1 MLITSDASFRTY
13 FICTE
18 ERIGVLGTVTT
29 PAGTFR
35 LFRLPATDFLTPPNW
50 VYLNHDQYNR
60 LRSRHG
66 NETRL
71 FQECERLASEAKSRF
86 DINLFNI
93 DRELTP
99 IQIGQR
105 YLGIMPYSEAAMS
118 MKIAGRLM
126 QYELNRYTTNLY
138 GLDGR
143 PFSSSVTPG
152 EAGIICE
159 DGVYSAHMILTV
171 E

>member
-1 MLITSDASFRTY
+1 MLITPDASFRTH

-18 ERIGVLGTVTT
+18 ERIGVLGTVTLPT
-29 PAGTFR
+29 GTFR
-35 LFRLPATDFLTPPNW
+35 LFRLPAFEHKPDW
-50 VYLNHDQYNR
+50 VYLNHDQYSRLKNR
-60 LRSRHG
+60 QG

-71 FQECERLASEAKSRF
+71 FQECERLAAEAKSRF
-86 DINLFNI
+86 DLNLFNI

-126 QYELNRYTTNLY
+126 QFELNRYTTNLF